1 MEKRKENEKG
11 ATQEIGQNVISFCGV
26 ALNLLFLVRSSIYL
40 FFIIFV
46 FLFCIFIFIF
56 VVIVFLIF
64 FPIIFIW
71 CCFCLLLLL
80 SITLLPSSAVFAPL
94 FFLP

>member
-1 MEKRKENEKG
+1 MRRVRYMRLG
-11 ATQEIGQNVISFCGV
+11 RMVQVISFCGV

-56 VVIVFLIF
+56 VVIVF
-64 FPIIFIW
+64 
-71 CCFCLLLLL
+71 
-80 SITLLPSSAVFAPL
+80 
-94 FFLP
+94 